1 MEAKTAKTSLDVQW
15 TMQSLQQSGGMPHCP
30 IQQLILYFLPFDPFP
45 LQAHIEYRGH
55 LKKKRASQCCT
66 DQWEVYADANHHW
79 RGLHTMLHIA
89 LWHFFLIILF
99 LPGWILLHPRI
110 PVHVELCS
118 SISMTVWQKE
128 IHGFTAQPTHV
139 HLVTHWTNI
148 LSEYVDNGVVWHVLH
163 SFHFVQLPHPNFI
176 LLKHSGNCCS
186 ADGGHIG
193 KCCVVSQD
201 SVPNFPELYDIVCDH
216 HINKSG
222 FLDICENSA
231 SSSCRHQPMY
241 PTYIVQQ
248 YKTQNTIT
256 NIFPNLQLM

>member
-118 SISMTVWQKE
+118 SISMTVWKKE
-128 IHGFTAQPTHV
+128 IHGFTAQPTHF

-163 SFHFVQLPHPNFI
+163 SFPFTLYSCLIQTLFFSSTLAIVVVLTVVTLANVALSLRTLSQISLNFMTLFVI
-176 LLKHSGNCCS
+176 TISTR
-186 ADGGHIG
+186 
-193 KCCVVSQD
+193 VVSWT
-201 SVPNFPELYDIVCDH
+201 SVKIRPLPPAGTNLCIL
-216 HINKSG
+216 HI
-222 FLDICENSA
+222 
-231 SSSCRHQPMY
+231 
-241 PTYIVQQ
+241 
-248 YKTQNTIT
+248 
-256 NIFPNLQLM
+256 